1 MDLRPSIEF
10 ILTGG
15 HLLGFGECHFDATFK
30 LLIQQHF
37 VIYAGIFN
45 NGIDANDTFENL
57 LVVLRSHNVGN
68 TLTDSLKRFS
78 RLPNQSFAEF
88 STILGTRPFTPTGT
102 TKPAFSNSSSSPVGQ
117 NQGHKSRSF
126 SSGRNGRL
134 AQGYKSPPRPVLL
147 RHTGVLPGT
156 DMT

>member
-1 MDLRPSIEF
+1 MDLRPSIES
-10 ILTGG
+10 ILTRG
-15 HLLGFGECHFDATFK
+15 HLLGFGERHFDATFK

-88 STILGTRPFTPTGT
+88 STILGALACRTEDNGMSYAQPQ
-102 TKPAFSNSSSSPVGQ
+102 AEAVSLNS
-117 NQGHKSRSF
+117 
-126 SSGRNGRL
+126 
-134 AQGYKSPPRPVLL
+134 
-147 RHTGVLPGT
+147 
-156 DMT
+156 